1 LRCFTGEKPGEWV
14 KWLSWVGYTYNTGW
28 HSSIEKTLFEL
39 VYGHSAPNLLSYI
52 PGTARVEA
60 MGQMLGELD
69 EVLLQVRVKLC
80 QAENRMKQLYDKGH
94 TKREF

>member
-1 LRCFTGEKPGEWV
+1 
-14 KWLSWVGYTYNTGW
+14 
-28 HSSIEKTLFEL
+28 
-39 VYGHSAPNLLSYI
+39 
-52 PGTARVEA
+52 

-80 QAENRMKQLYDKGH
+80 QAQNRMKQLYDKGH